1 MNSQSHSHSI
11 FIDSI
16 GYIISFVFVLL
27 LLGVLQKE
35 PTYFTEFIFVFKVF
49 LALYLIIRFN
59 DFRTNIKF
67 TVLDRKICFYSGF
80 YLLLFAIADLIQE
93 YTIKIK
99 AFLKPYLPWVK

>member
-1 MNSQSHSHSI
+1 MSTHI
-11 FIDSI
+11 IVDSI
-16 GYIISFVFVLL
+16 GYIITFIFILL

-35 PTYFTEFIFVFKVF
+35 PTYFNEFIFVFKVF
-49 LALYLIIRFN
+49 LALYLILRFN

-67 TVLDRKICFYSGF
+67 TLLDRKICFYSGI

>member
-1 MNSQSHSHSI
+1 MSTHI
-11 FIDSI
+11 IVDSI
-16 GYIISFVFVLL
+16 GYIITFIFILL

-35 PTYFTEFIFVFKVF
+35 PTYFNEFIFVFKVF
-49 LALYLIIRFN
+49 LALYLILRFN

-67 TVLDRKICFYSGF
+67 TLLDRKICFYSGI

-99 AFLKPYLPWVK
+99 AFLKPYLPWIK

>member
-1 MNSQSHSHSI
+1 MHHI
-11 FIDSI
+11 IIDSI
-16 GYIISFVFVLL
+16 GYIISLIFIFL
-27 LLGVLQKE
+27 LLGILQKE
-35 PTYFTEFIFVFKVF
+35 PTYFTEFMFIFKVF

-67 TVLDRKICFYSGF
+67 SILDRKICFYSGI

-99 AFLKPYLPWVK
+99 AFIKPYLPWIK